1 MLLHLVCNFSAKRLQ
16 FLCKTFAVFLQV
28 LCSVSAK
35 LLQCCSPPCR
45 IAVCQWLCTHQKNNA
60 GDRID
65 KDVTQSPALW
75 VMGLSRFLFSDR
87 NLVYPLLVSSAF
99 EGSGEELG
107 HDAVGFFG
115 SDETAGHDEY
125 VGIVVLAGQ
134 VGYLRYPAQGG
145 TYPLVLV
152 QCHSYSFTT
161 ATDGN
166 ARIALACFN
175 GPCQWM
181 GEVRIITAFGGVGT
195 EVFVGPAAGVKPL
208 LHVLLQFEACV
219 VGC

>member
-1 MLLHLVCNFSAKRLQ
+1 MCRAVFIVQAVCNVAASCLQ
-16 FLCKTFAVFLQV
+16 LLCKAFAVSLQNV
-28 LCSVSAK
+28 CSVSAST
-35 LLQCCSPPCR
+35 LQCFCKAFAVLWPMCSPPCR

-134 VGYLRYPAQGG
+134 VGYLRYPA
-145 TYPLVLV
+145 
-152 QCHSYSFTT
+152 
-161 ATDGN
+161 
-166 ARIALACFN
+166 
-175 GPCQWM
+175 
-181 GEVRIITAFGGVGT
+181 
-195 EVFVGPAAGVKPL
+195 
-208 LHVLLQFEACV
+208 
-219 VGC
+219 